1 MNPVTQ
7 LQQEDLAVATA
18 PTTWRDAPWQI
29 WVVVAV
35 LGLEG
40 LLGNL
45 PAIAHN
51 LVALWWLTAKVLF
64 IAGLLNRWRWVFVL
78 NIVVGI
84 LHVLAF
90 STSAPFIAFINL
102 VLVLLVASS
111 MRFYFPK
118 AGPHGS
124 NSDWNK
130 QQPEL
135 PFTTQHPKDTR

>member
-7 LQQEDLAVATA
+7 LQHENVADATA

-29 WVVVAV
+29 WVVVTV

-40 LLGNL
+40 LLGNF

-51 LVALWWLTAKVLF
+51 LVALWWLAAKVLF
-64 IAGLLNRWRWVFVL
+64 ITGLLNRWRWVFVL

-90 STSAPFIAFINL
+90 STSAPFVAFINL

-111 MRFYFPK
+111 MRFYFPRESPLPPR
-118 AGPHGS
+118 AGWDGQPPGLPGTPQHGRDS
-124 NSDWNK
+124 
-130 QQPEL
+130 
-135 PFTTQHPKDTR
+135 

>member
-1 MNPVTQ
+1 MNPAIR
-7 LQQEDLAVATA
+7 LQQENVADAVA

-29 WVVVAV
+29 WVVVTV

-51 LVALWWLTAKVLF
+51 LVALWWLAAKVLF
-64 IAGLLNRWRWVFVL
+64 ITGLLNRWRWVFVL

-118 AGPHGS
+118 A
-124 NSDWNK
+124 SDLHR
-130 QQPEL
+130 PVC
-135 PFTTQHPKDTR
+135 

>member
-1 MNPVTQ
+1 MNPATQ
-7 LQQEDLAVATA
+7 FQHENVAHATA

-29 WVVVAV
+29 WVVVTV

-51 LVALWWLTAKVLF
+51 LVALWWLAAKVLF
-64 IAGLLNRWRWVFVL
+64 ITGLLNRWRWVFVL

-90 STSAPFIAFINL
+90 STGAPFIAFLNL
-102 VLVLLVASS
+102 VLVLLVASA
-111 MRFYFPK
+111 MRFYFPRESPLPPSS
-118 AGPHGS
+118 GWDGQP
-124 NSDWNK
+124 
-130 QQPEL
+130 PEL
-135 PFTTQHPKDTR
+135 PGATQHGQDS